1 MNKRI
6 KSLLLCLVMAFTL
19 VAAAAPALAASAEPA
34 PAAEAAPTDG
44 ETGFTPNGPNGDL
57 NPITPTEF
65 TIPFT
70 KTVELG
76 GNAEPGETNF
86 ELEII
91 DEQGNPARLSDNVT
105 YTSSVSTKGAGT
117 FNGSLTISGPGAAAV
132 VTTGFIVREKDDGD
146 SRWNYDDTAYRVA
159 GGTNG
164 DGVYTYQFLKMVS
177 TDNGYTSDNI
187 SETLSSMSFTN
198 TYTENITEVE
208 VPFTKTVKLGGDVA
222 PGTQSFELEI
232 LGFENEDGEPIYPGV
247 SYEATVETNG
257 AGNYEGRLLI
267 SGPES
272 EVSGKIAVEE
282 FYVREKNTGADK
294 WTYDDAVW
302 CVKGDDEGKFTFYP
316 ALLNE
321 NGGYSCGEEAAEKM
335 VFENTYTE
343 NKPAPTATPK
353 PTSPKTGDESALA
366 LWLTLLLGGTAAAGV
381 VIGARRKSSK

>member
-44 ETGFTPNGPNGDL
+44 ETGFTPNDPNGDS
-57 NPITPTEF
+57 NPIPQTS
-65 TIPFT
+65 IRFT
-70 KTVELG
+70 KNIMRG
-76 GNAEPGETNF
+76 GNVAPGAQDF

-91 DEQGNPARLSDNVT
+91 DAQGNPADLTDSNVS
-105 YTSSVSTKGAGT
+105 YTATVSTDGT
-117 FNGSLTISGPGAAAV
+117 SDSYFGYLTITGSGLEDFLKQ
-132 VTTGFIVREKDDGD
+132 GFYVREKSVGDTRWTCDD
-146 SRWNYDDTAYRVA
+146 A
-159 GGTNG
+159 
-164 DGVYTYQFLKMVS
+164 VYYVTGQPLF
-177 TDNGYTSDNI
+177 DIYTSTFYRATWDGSHYTHGSDI
-187 SETLSSMSFTN
+187 AGLIFTN
-198 TYTENITEVE
+198 KYTENITEVE

-222 PGTQSFELEI
+222 PGVQSFELEI
-232 LGFENEDGEPIYPGV
+232 LGFEDEDGEPIYPGV

-257 AGNYEGRLLI
+257 AGDYEGRLLI

-272 EVSGKIAVEE
+272 EVSDKIAVEE

-316 ALLNE
+316 AQLNE
-321 NGGYSCGEEAAEKM
+321 NGGYSYGEEAAEKM

-381 VIGARRKSSK
+381 VIGARRKNSK

>member
-44 ETGFTPNGPNGDL
+44 DYEFTPSGPGSDT
-57 NPITPTEF
+57 NPIPQTSIRF
-65 TIPFT
+65 AKNIM
-70 KTVELG
+70 LG
-76 GNAEPGETNF
+76 GNVAPGAQDF

-91 DEQGNPARLSDNVT
+91 DAQGNPADLTDSNVS
-105 YTSSVSTKGAGT
+105 YTAT
-117 FNGSLTISGPGAAAV
+117 
-132 VTTGFIVREKDDGD
+132 
-146 SRWNYDDTAYRVA
+146 
-159 GGTNG
+159 
-164 DGVYTYQFLKMVS
+164 VS
-177 TDNGYTSDNI
+177 TDGTSDSYFGYLTITGSGLEAFLNQGFYVHEKSVGDTRWTCDDAVYYVTGGLLLDI
-187 SETLSSMSFTN
+187 YYSTFYRATWDGSCYTHGDDITGLIFTN
-198 TYTENITEVE
+198 KYTENTTKIE

-222 PGTQSFELEI
+222 PGVQSFELEI
-232 LGFENEDGEPIYPGV
+232 LNFEDEDGESYYPGV

-257 AGNYEGRLLI
+257 AGDYEGRLII

-302 CVKGDDEGKFTFYP
+302 CVKGDEGKFTFYP
-316 ALLNE
+316 AQLNE
-321 NGGYSCGEEAAEKM
+321 NGNYEIAEGASAAEKM

>member
-19 VAAAAPALAASAEPA
+19 VAAAAPALAASEEPM
-34 PAAEAAPTDG
+34 PAAEAAPNDG
-44 ETGFTPNGPNGDL
+44 DIEFTPSGPGSDT
-57 NPITPTEF
+57 NPIPQTS
-65 TIPFT
+65 IRFT
-70 KTVELG
+70 KNIMLG
-76 GNAEPGETNF
+76 GNVKPGAQDF

-91 DEQGNPARLSDNVT
+91 DAQGNPADLTDSNVS
-105 YTSSVSTKGAGT
+105 YTATVSTDGT
-117 FNGSLTISGPGAAAV
+117 SDSYFGYLTITGSGLV
-132 VTTGFIVREKDDGD
+132 DFLNQGFYVREKVVGD
-146 SRWNYDDTAYRVA
+146 SRWTCDAA
-159 GGTNG
+159 
-164 DGVYTYQFLKMVS
+164 VYYVTGQPLF
-177 TDNGYTSDNI
+177 DIYTSTVYRATWNG
-187 SETLSSMSFTN
+187 SSYTHGNDITGLIFTN
-198 TYTENITEVE
+198 KYTENTTEIE

-222 PGTQSFELEI
+222 PGAQNFELEI
-232 LGFENEDGEPIYPGV
+232 LNFADEDGESYYPGV

-257 AGNYEGRLLI
+257 AGDYEGRLVI

-282 FYVREKNTGADK
+282 FFVREKNTGVDK

-302 CVKGDDEGKFTFYP
+302 CVKGDDEGNFTFYP
-316 ALLNE
+316 AQLNE

-353 PTSPKTGDESALA
+353 PTSPKTGDESTLA

-381 VIGARRKSSK
+381 VIGARKKSSK

>member
-57 NPITPTEF
+57 NPIPQTAIRF
-65 TIPFT
+65 CKNIM
-70 KTVELG
+70 LG
-76 GNAEPGETNF
+76 GNVAPGAQDF

-91 DEQGNPARLSDNVT
+91 DAQGNPADLTDSNVS
-105 YTSSVSTKGAGT
+105 YTAT
-117 FNGSLTISGPGAAAV
+117 
-132 VTTGFIVREKDDGD
+132 
-146 SRWNYDDTAYRVA
+146 
-159 GGTNG
+159 
-164 DGVYTYQFLKMVS
+164 VS
-177 TDNGYTSDNI
+177 TDGTSDSYFGNLTI
-187 SETLSSMSFTN
+187 TGSGLEAFLKQGFYVHEKSVGDTRWTCDDAVYYVTGGLLLDSYYSIVYKASWDGSRYTHSDDIAGLVFTN
-198 TYTENITEVE
+198 KYTENITEVE

-232 LGFENEDGEPIYPGV
+232 LGFEDEDGEPIYPGV

-257 AGNYEGRLLI
+257 AGDYEGRLII

-272 EVSGKIAVEE
+272 EVSDKIAVEE

-381 VIGARRKSSK
+381 VIGARRKNSK